1 MRTRAKR
8 QGMRIA
14 WCIGCQ
20 HGAGCL
26 YGQRAGNITF
36 DTTSSALSTRFH
48 SLTCRACLCR
58 WPCHTWAK
66 CTASGRRGPPCRA
79 ATWPPQ
85 WPRQATAAPWTPM
98 PCAPTAAAP
107 ATTGR
112 SCVTWAHPAHRAVVL
127 LLATQPRTRRS
138 CWARRLTCHGANPGL
153 VQHFTKQVSKP
164 CAQWDVGGKQASL
177 GVGCNART
185 CILVCKLHAVLL
197 CATSIHCIASA
208 LSKCRAADQQP
219 CTVHD
224 ECQACS
230 C

>member
-1 MRTRAKR
+1 MMRAAELCLGDCSQAKGYLYVDTAWEHWEGAAVTSHPENAVAMAAR
-8 QGMRIA
+8 KGQGR
-14 WCIGCQ
+14 
-20 HGAGCL
+20 
-26 YGQRAGNITF
+26 
-36 DTTSSALSTRFH
+36 
-48 SLTCRACLCR
+48 
-58 WPCHTWAK
+58 
-66 CTASGRRGPPCRA
+66 CTA
-79 ATWPPQ
+79 
-85 WPRQATAAPWTPM
+85 
-98 PCAPTAAAP
+98 
-107 ATTGR
+107 
-112 SCVTWAHPAHRAVVL
+112 VV
-127 LLATQPRTRRS
+127 
-138 CWARRLTCHGANPGL
+138 CHGANPGL